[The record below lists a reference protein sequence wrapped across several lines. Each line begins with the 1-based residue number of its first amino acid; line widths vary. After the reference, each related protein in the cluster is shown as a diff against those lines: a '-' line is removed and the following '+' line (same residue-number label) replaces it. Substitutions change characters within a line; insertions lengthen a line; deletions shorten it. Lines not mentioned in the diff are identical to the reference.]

1 MGEPISCCVWAPDD
15 KSFIV
20 GSLDKVRGLSH
31 WDRDGKKLSDWASL
45 HRVEDLAVSPDG
57 RWLVSMDV
65 LGHLHVYNFL
75 THEYE
80 YEVDLKVRATSITIS
95 RDSRLL
101 LVNLPQQ
108 GTAQLFDLKKREVV
122 QRYKGHTGG
131 NFMIRSTF
139 GGADEAFVASGSE
152 GRC

>member
-1 MGEPISCCVWAPDD
+1 M
-15 KSFIV
+15 

-57 RWLVSMDV
+57 HWLVSMDV

-75 THEYE
+75 THEHE
-80 YEVDLKVRATSITIS
+80 YAIGMKGRATSISIS

-101 LVNLPQQ
+101 LINLPQQ
-108 GTAQLFDLKKREVV
+108 GMAQLFDLRKREVV
-122 QRYKGHTGG
+122 QTYKGHSGG
-131 NFMIRSTF
+131 SFMIRSTF
-139 GGADEAFVASGSE
+139 GGADENFVASGSE
-152 GRC
+152 GRCWATGKGDVG

>member
-1 MGEPISCCVWAPDD
+1 M
-15 KSFIV
+15 
-20 GSLDKVRGLSH
+20 SL
-31 WDRDGKKLSDWASL
+31 
-45 HRVEDLAVSPDG
+45 DG

-80 YEVDLKVRATSITIS
+80 YEIDLKVRATSITIS
-95 RDSRLL
+95 RDSRFL

-108 GTAQLFDLKKREVV
+108 GAARLFDLQKREFV

-139 GGADEAFVASGSE
+139 GGADESFVASGSE
-152 GRC
+152 GRCWATEKGDLS